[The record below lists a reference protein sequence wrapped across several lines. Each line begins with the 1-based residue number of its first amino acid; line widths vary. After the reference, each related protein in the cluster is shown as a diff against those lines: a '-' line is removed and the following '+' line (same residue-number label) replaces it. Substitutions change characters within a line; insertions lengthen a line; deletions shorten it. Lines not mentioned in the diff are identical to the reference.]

1 MTDLTDYRARIRE
14 ALEDAYEGIS
24 RRVDERHDRA
34 VDAVWEIAREAT
46 RAVSEEVVRL
56 RLADANRAAAEL
68 LGGLIPADVVVHLCP
83 PGDEAQMPCCG
94 GWPLERLGEWMTT
107 DPALVTCPGRGGAS

>member
-1 MTDLTDYRARIRE
+1 MTDPTDYRARIRE
-14 ALEDAYEGIS
+14 ALEDAYEGIDCE
-24 RRVDERHDRA
+24 VDERHDRA

-56 RLADANRAAAEL
+56 RLAAAHPAAGGP
-68 LGGLIPADVVVHLCP
+68 LGGRIPADGIVHLCP

-107 DPALVTCPGRGGAS
+107 DPAL